1 MNSNGRALAWTVVSL
16 GLTLAS
22 CASQRPVLYPNE
34 HLNKVGRQAADA
46 AIAECMALAEQYV
59 ASGGEMTQKGAQV
72 AKGTAG
78 GAAIGAATGAVGGAI
93 SGDAGRGAAV
103 GAATGAT
110 AGFLGSFFGVFGAS
124 GPNSAYKGFVER
136 CLRERGYDPIGW
148 E

>member
-1 MNSNGRALAWTVVSL
+1 MNRLLRSMALMSL
-16 GLTLAS
+16 IVGVAACSTK
-22 CASQRPVLYPNE
+22 RPVLYPNAQ
-34 HLNKVGRQAADA
+34 LTKVGPQAADA
-46 AIAECMALAEQYV
+46 DISACMAQADAYV
-59 ASGGEMTQKGAQV
+59 ASGGATQQQGTQV

-110 AGFLGSFFGVFGAS
+110 AGFLGSLFGVFGDS
-124 GPNSAYKGFVER
+124 GPSPTYQRFVER
-136 CLRERGYDPIGW
+136 CLQERGYDPIGW